1 MIQVAVMGYGTIGS
15 GVVEVLETNKDKI
28 TEKTGK
34 EIAVKYILDLREFPG
49 DPHEAQIVHDFE
61 IIEKDE
67 EVEIV
72 VEAMGGVN
80 PAYKF
85 AKACLLAGKHVVT
98 SNKALVAA
106 HGTELLAIAREKN
119 LNFLFEAS
127 VGGGIPL
134 LRPLTQSLAGEK
146 IEEISGILNGTTNFI
161 LTEMTNKGADFD
173 TVLKEAQQLGY
184 AEADPTADIE
194 GLDAGRKVAIMASIA
209 FHSRVTF
216 DDVYTEGITKI
227 TAKDVEYAEEFGD
240 VIKLLGVAHNT
251 EEGIEVAVH
260 PMMIPKEHP
269 LASVRDS
276 FNAVFVRSDAAGDT
290 MFYGRGAG
298 ELPTAS
304 AIMGDV
310 IDVIRR
316 GCIHGRRHHIVV
328 VAEGV
333 GHVHEYAQT
342 IEEETGLE
350 TRVTV
355 LGYIQR
361 GGAPSGRDRVS
372 AAMMGVRAIDVLKSD
387 ASSRVIVE
395 WNGRFEDMDI
405 EEALQM
411 KRELDEEM
419 FVACNRIDTSYQY
432 HHKKTT

>member
-184 AEADPTADIE
+184 AEADPTADVE
-194 GLDAGRKVAIMASIA
+194 GYDACRKIAILTSLAYGKTLD
-209 FHSRVTF
+209 FN
-216 DDVYTEGITKI
+216 DVYTEGITKI
-227 TAKDVEYAEEFGD
+227 TDRDIVYAGKIGAKVKIFGS
-240 VIKLLGVAHNT
+240 T
-251 EEGIEVAVH
+251 
-260 PMMIPKEHP
+260 
-269 LASVRDS
+269 
-276 FNAVFVRSDAAGDT
+276 
-290 MFYGRGAG
+290 GADLSG
-298 ELPTAS
+298 EP
-304 AIMGDV
+304 I
-310 IDVIRR
+310 I
-316 GCIHGRRHHIVV
+316 
-328 VAEGV
+328 
-333 GHVHEYAQT
+333 
-342 IEEETGLE
+342 
-350 TRVTV
+350 
-355 LGYIQR
+355 
-361 GGAPSGRDRVS
+361 
-372 AAMMGVRAIDVLKSD
+372 
-387 ASSRVIVE
+387 
-395 WNGRFEDMDI
+395 
-405 EEALQM
+405 
-411 KRELDEEM
+411 
-419 FVACNRIDTSYQY
+419 
-432 HHKKTT
+432 